1 MVLFTKM
8 ENARKVQIYVVGVG
22 YEIESVAAKEE
33 LQQKIYYH
41 IFLPSFL
48 IYRSCI
54 YLVI

>member
-8 ENARKVQIYVVGVG
+8 ENARKVQIYAVGVG
-22 YEIESVAAKEE
+22 YEIESLASKEE
-33 LQQKIYYH
+33 LQHKIYYH

-48 IYRSCI
+48 IYCSCI

>member
-8 ENARKVQIYVVGVG
+8 ENARKVQIYAVGVG
-22 YEIESVAAKEE
+22 YEIESFASKEE

-48 IYRSCI
+48 ICCSCI

>member
-8 ENARKVQIYVVGVG
+8 ENARKVQIYAVGVG